1 MYRLSYKNPE
11 TGTWNVV
18 SLSESYSTILDIHSS
33 IFWSAM
39 ERGLFPDP
47 DEVFLRIEDLA
58 TGNKL

>member
-11 TGTWNVV
+11 TGTWSVV
-18 SLSESYSTILDIHSS
+18 STTESYSTILDMYSS

-39 ERGLFPDP
+39 ERGLLPDP
-47 DEVFLRIEDLA
+47 DVIFLKIEDLA

>member
-11 TGTWNVV
+11 TGTWSVV
-18 SLSESYSTILDIHSS
+18 STTESYSTILDMYSS
-33 IFWSAM
+33 IFWSAT

-47 DEVFLRIEDLA
+47 DVIFLKIEDLA

>member
-11 TGTWNVV
+11 TGTWSVV
-18 SLSESYSTILDIHSS
+18 STTESYSAILDMYSS

-47 DEVFLRIEDLA
+47 DEVFLKIEDLA
-58 TGNKL
+58 TGKRL

>member
-11 TGTWNVV
+11 TGTWSVV
-18 SLSESYSTILDIHSS
+18 STTESYSAILDMYSS

-47 DEVFLRIEDLA
+47 DVIVLRIEDLA
-58 TGNKL
+58 TGKRL

>member
-11 TGTWNVV
+11 TGTWSVV
-18 SLSESYSTILDIHSS
+18 STTESYSTILDMYSS
-33 IFWSAM
+33 IFWSAT

-47 DEVFLRIEDLA
+47 DDAFLKIEDLA

>member
-11 TGTWNVV
+11 TGTWSVV
-18 SLSESYSTILDIHSS
+18 STTESYSTILDMHSS

-47 DEVFLRIEDLA
+47 DVIFLRIEDLA
-58 TGNKL
+58 TGKQL

>member
-11 TGTWNVV
+11 TGTWSVV
-18 SLSESYSTILDIHSS
+18 STTESYSTILDIHSS

-47 DEVFLRIEDLA
+47 DAVFLKIEDLA
-58 TGNKL
+58 TGKKL